1 MPVVAAMTQNKEL
14 IVYDIQKDKVINYM
28 NGHCGKVLKMLMDSK
43 SRTNFF
49 SLSDDLKLIF
59 WRFSVDKWIPRVYNF
74 HKILEK

>member
-1 MPVVAAMTQNKEL
+1 MPVIATLTENKEL
-14 IVYDIQKDKVINYM
+14 IVYDIQKDRVINYL
-28 NGHCGKVLKMLMDSK
+28 NGHCGKIMKIISDGK

-49 SLSDDLKLIF
+49 TLGDDLRVIF